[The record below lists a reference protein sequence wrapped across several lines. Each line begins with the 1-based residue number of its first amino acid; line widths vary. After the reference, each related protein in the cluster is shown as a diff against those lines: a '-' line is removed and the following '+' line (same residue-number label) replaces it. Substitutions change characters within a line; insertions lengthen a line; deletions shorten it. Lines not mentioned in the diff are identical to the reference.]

1 MDSIIKLMPSGL
13 QTWAKHLT
21 DTDIATILETVGSA
35 SMVLSINQE
44 KKMVDPAVL
53 ASATIG
59 LEGEKEVSQILQE
72 RYRVLNTAKSG
83 KCGDFVIT
91 VNDIRILVEVKK
103 YNKTVPSLEI
113 DKFYRDIDSNASI
126 GGAILISLT
135 SKIVG
140 VSRSM
145 EHAHQYINGDTIP
158 VVFLSLKD
166 VDPSIAKT
174 CVCSAVDIL
183 LTEVDSKNKY
193 IDIGENIVHV
203 VNDIDRNLDFLSQ
216 CRLMIHETQA
226 MFNKQ
231 LGKLMQQVLSAEIN
245 IKNSV
250 RLLKANVDVIGLG
263 ESMSGCSIK
272 DAISNLKISLDTDKY
287 NILSKLLDGKTVAV
301 SKSGNTIQTEDKKL
315 SIKVTKST
323 IKVSIVMKLD
333 KSVEIDG
340 EWSYNGKLLTVELT
354 EKTLQTIMVLAGDV

>member
-1 MDSIIKLMPSGL
+1 MDSIIKLMPVGL
-13 QTWAKHLT
+13 KIWAEHLT
-21 DTDIATILETVGSA
+21 DENVATILTLVGSA
-35 SMVLSINQE
+35 SMTPGTVTNVEKEIKPVLT
-44 KKMVDPAVL
+44 
-53 ASATIG
+53 SADIG
-59 LEGEKEVSQILQE
+59 LAGEQEVEEILQE
-72 RYRVLNTAKSG
+72 RYRILNTAKSG

-91 VNDIRILVEVKK
+91 VNGVRILIEVKK
-103 YNKTVPSLEI
+103 YSKTVPSLEV

-126 GGAILISLT
+126 GGAVLISLT

-140 VSRSM
+140 ISRSI
-145 EHAHQYINGDTIP
+145 EHTHQYINGNKIP
-158 VVFLSLKD
+158 VMFLSLSD

-183 LTEVDSKNKY
+183 LAEVDSKNKY

-245 IKNSV
+245 IGNSV
-250 RLLKANVDVIGLG
+250 RLLKSKVDVVCL
-263 ESMSGCSIK
+263 EDMCST
-272 DAISNLKISLDTDKY
+272 DAISDLKISLDTDKY
-287 NILSKLLDGKTVAV
+287 NILSKLLDGRTVAV
-301 SKSGNTIQTEDKKL
+301 SKSANTIQTKDKML

-323 IKVSIVMKLD
+323 IKVTIVMKLS
-333 KSVEIDG
+333 KSIDIDG
-340 EWSYNGKLLTVELT
+340 QWSYNGKALTVELT
-354 EKTLQTIMVLAGDV
+354 EKTLQTIMVLLKGVE